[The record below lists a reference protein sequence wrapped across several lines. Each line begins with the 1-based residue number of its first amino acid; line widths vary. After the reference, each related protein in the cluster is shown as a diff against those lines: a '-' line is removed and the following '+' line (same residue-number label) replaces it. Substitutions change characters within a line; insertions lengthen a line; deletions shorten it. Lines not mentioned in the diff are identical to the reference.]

1 MLKLAAIVLAAG
13 QGTRMRSPVP
23 KMLHLLAGRPLI
35 HYAVRAVL
43 DAGASDV
50 VVVVGH
56 GGDQVEAYLGE
67 TFGSAV
73 RTANQAEQRGTG
85 HAALVAVPAIS
96 EGLDNA
102 LVVYGDA
109 PLVEVRD
116 LRALVAALEGHPEAP
131 MALLTCL
138 LGDPTGYGRV
148 LRDAKGRVLGIRE
161 HRDVRNEKERAIAE
175 VNPGF
180 YAARLSFL
188 REALAALEPNNAQN
202 ELYLTDIVEAA
213 GKKGGA
219 IALPTEAASLVGVN
233 DRTQLASAEA
243 AMHRRIVERLGR
255 SGVTFRGDPRV
266 DDSVEVEADVT
277 LESGVVLR
285 GKTTVRRGAIVDV
298 GSVISDATI
307 EEGAHVLP
315 YCVVTQSRVGPR
327 AKVGPF
333 AHLRPGSDIGEDAHI
348 GNFVETKK
356 TLVRA
361 RAKANHLAYLGDGDL
376 GEDANV
382 GAGTIF
388 CNYDGVTKHR
398 TIVGRGAFIGSDSQL
413 VAPVTVGEGAY
424 VATGTTVTEDVPAN
438 AMAIGRGRQQNKLG
452 YASKLKTKL
461 AGRVNRTK

>member
-1 MLKLAAIVLAAG
+1 MPKLAAIVLAAG
-13 QGTRMRSPVP
+13 QGTRMKSPVP
-23 KMLHLLAGRPLI
+23 KVLHPLAGRPLI
-35 HYAVRAVL
+35 HYSVRAVL

-56 GGDQVEAYLGE
+56 GGEKVQAYLAD
-67 TFGSAV
+67 TFGGAV

-85 HAALVAVPAIS
+85 HAALMALPALGDV
-96 EGLDNA
+96 ENT

-109 PLVEVRD
+109 PLVEVGD
-116 LRALVAALEGHPEAP
+116 LRALAAALEGHPEAP
-131 MALLTCL
+131 MALLTCV

-148 LRDAKGRVLGIRE
+148 LRDAKGRVLAIRE
-161 HRDVRNEKERAIAE
+161 HRDVRNEKERGIAE

-188 REALAALEPNNAQN
+188 REALAELKPSNAQN

-233 DRTQLASAEA
+233 DRTQLAAVEA
-243 AMHRRIVERLGR
+243 SMHRRIIERLGR
-255 SGVTFRGDPRV
+255 AGVTFRGDPRV
-266 DDSVEVEADVT
+266 DDSVEVEANVT

-285 GKTTVRRGAIVDV
+285 GKTTIRRGAVVDV
-298 GSVISDATI
+298 GSVISDAI
-307 EEGAHVLP
+307 IDEGAHILP
-315 YCVVTQSRVGPR
+315 YSVVTQSRVGPR

-333 AHLRPGSDIGEDAHI
+333 AHLRPGSEIGEEAHI

-356 TLVRA
+356 TLVRP
-361 RAKANHLAYLGDGDL
+361 RAKANHLAYLGDGDV
-376 GEDANV
+376 GEDSNV

-388 CNYDGVTKHR
+388 CNYDGVTKHQ

-413 VAPVTVGEGAY
+413 VAPVTIGEGAY

-438 AMAIGRGRQQNKLG
+438 ALAIGRVRQQNKLG
-452 YASKLKTKL
+452 YATKLRTKL
-461 AGRVNRTK
+461 AGRVNRAK

>member
-13 QGTRMRSPVP
+13 QGTRMKSPVP
-23 KMLHLLAGRPLI
+23 KMLHPLAGRPLI

-56 GGDQVEAYLGE
+56 GGGQVQTYLAD
-67 TFGSAV
+67 TFGGAV
-73 RTANQAEQRGTG
+73 RTAEQSEQRGTG
-85 HAALVAVPAIS
+85 HAALMAMPLLGDVES
-96 EGLDNA
+96 T
-102 LVVYGDA
+102 LVLYGDA

-116 LRALVAALEGHPEAP
+116 LRALAAALEGHPEAP
-131 MALLTCL
+131 LALLTCVL
-138 LGDPTGYGRV
+138 DDPTGYGRV
-148 LRDAKGRVLGIRE
+148 LRDGNGRVLGIRE
-161 HRDVRNEKERAIAE
+161 HRDLRNEKERAISE

-180 YAARLSFL
+180 YAARLTFL
-188 REALAALEPNNAQN
+188 REALGELQPTNEQK

-219 IALPTEAASLVGVN
+219 IALPTEPASLVGVN
-233 DRTQLASAEA
+233 DRAQLGAAEA
-243 AMHRRIVERLGR
+243 SMHRRIVERLGR
-255 SGVTFRGDPRV
+255 AGVTFRGDPRV
-266 DDSVEVEADVT
+266 DDLVEVEPNAT

-285 GKTTVRRGAIVDV
+285 GKTTVRSGAIVDV
-298 GSVISDATI
+298 GCVLSDAI
-307 EEGAHVLP
+307 VEEGAHVLP
-315 YCVVTQSRVGPR
+315 YSVVTSSRIGPR

-333 AHLRPGSDIGEDAHI
+333 AHLRPGSEIGEEAHI

-376 GEDANV
+376 GEDSNI

-388 CNYDGVTKHR
+388 CNYDGAAKHK
-398 TIVGRGAFIGSDSQL
+398 TVVGRGAFVGSDSQL
-413 VAPVTVGEGAY
+413 VAPVTIGDGAY
-424 VATGTTVTEDVPAN
+424 VATGTTVTSDVPAD
-438 AMAIGRGRQQNKLG
+438 ALAIGRVKQQNKPN

-461 AGRVNRTK
+461 AGRAQRGK